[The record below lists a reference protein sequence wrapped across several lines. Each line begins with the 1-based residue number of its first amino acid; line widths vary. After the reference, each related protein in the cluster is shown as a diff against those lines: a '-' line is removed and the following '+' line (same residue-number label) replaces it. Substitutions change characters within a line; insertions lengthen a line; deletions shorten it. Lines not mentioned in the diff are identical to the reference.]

1 VLCDD
6 RIVRPSKQQ
15 GIVIHLILLEAR
27 ERDTEHHILL
37 FTSKFTL
44 EAFYQILQG
53 NKALSTEQ
61 SNSKQI
67 SIHHPGTIHKAE
79 ASLQLAN
86 KIQIREG
93 RPGASSK
100 IQSRASNTC

>member
-1 VLCDD
+1 
-6 RIVRPSKQQ
+6 
-15 GIVIHLILLEAR
+15 LILLEARER

-86 KIQIREG
+86 KIQIRGG
-93 RPGASSK
+93 RHGGK
-100 IQSRASNTC
+100 TK